1 MFPMLVASLITAL
14 VLCCL
19 LIPSVWATIIA
30 SDDCLDAYECG
41 ATRVASRH
49 PFRETG
55 PPVCMAKLIMQRH
68 KINQSTTR
76 RRRSPSVSYT
86 RQSACSYSAMSPS
99 RSRIMP
105 WLRFGRRFGRQTY

>member
-1 MFPMLVASLITAL
+1 MFPMLVASLITSL

-19 LIPSVWATIIA
+19 LIPSVWATLTA
-30 SDDCLDAYECG
+30 ADDCDAWESG
-41 ATRVASRH
+41 ATRIASRH

-55 PPVCMAKLIMQRH
+55 PPACMAKLIMQRH

-86 RQSACSYSAMSPS
+86 RQSARAYTNLAPS
-99 RSRIMP
+99 RARITP
-105 WLRFGRRFGRQTY
+105 WLRLGRRFGRQNY